1 MAVTSVPELGYNPV
15 VELEIELRGKL
26 LTPFYFSFKCYRQ
39 EPQNSGWYRAMG
51 KAKKIISKYEV
62 CKKSSRTTIKKA
74 LLLKIK
80 Q

>member
-1 MAVTSVPELGYNPV
+1 MQEKKKSKRFIENYILGAIFWHIHLKHQNICCTSAQTLKFPDERKVNGNGVYH
-15 VELEIELRGKL
+15 
-26 LTPFYFSFKCYRQ
+26 
-39 EPQNSGWYRAMG
+39 
-51 KAKKIISKYEV
+51 KYEV